1 MLIYILTIL
10 TFGSIYALLALGL
23 NLMWGMAGLVN
34 LGILA
39 YYALGGYVSALLT
52 VKLGFPVFAGMLI
65 GTLAAALL
73 GAVTC
78 VGLVKLRDDYLAIAT
93 LGFAQVM
100 ALIAQNE
107 VWLTNGTDGIGQ
119 VPRLGVTLQGE
130 TFSIVYLLLCL
141 LVVGL
146 VFAGSE
152 ILRRS
157 PFGRVLRAIRDDAMV
172 AATAGKHVFGFQMKA
187 LAVGG
192 GIMGLAGAC
201 YVHYIG
207 FISPE
212 VFQPQLLIYIFLA
225 LILGGRGNNV
235 GAVAGA
241 FFVVIIVEGTRFIAE
256 LAPSLSAVQVGA
268 IRQLIIGVGFIVVL
282 QKWPRGM
289 FPEPLRAYREPNGE
303 RPTASTKVANDLAG
317 RQ

>member
-1 MLIYILTIL
+1 MLIYALTIL

-39 YYALGGYVSALLT
+39 YYAIGGYVSALLT
-52 VKLGFPVFAGMLI
+52 VKLGLPLFAGILL
-65 GTLAAALL
+65 GTAAAALL

-78 VGLVKLRDDYLAIAT
+78 VALVKLRDDYLAIAT
-93 LGFAQVM
+93 LGFAQVL

-119 VPRLGVTLQGE
+119 IPRLGENLHGQ
-130 TFSIVYLLLCL
+130 TFAIVYLLLCL
-141 LVVGL
+141 LIVAL
-146 VFAGSE
+146 VFAGTE
-152 ILRRS
+152 VLRRS
-157 PFGRVLRAIRDDAMV
+157 PFGRVLRATRDDPLV
-172 AATAGKHVFGFQMKA
+172 AATAGKNVFSFQMKA

-212 VFQPQLLIYIFLA
+212 IFQPQLLIYIFLA
-225 LILGGRGNNV
+225 LILGGRGNNI

-282 QKWPRGM
+282 QNWPRGM
-289 FPEPLRAYREPNGE
+289 FPEPLRAYPAPEGE
-303 RPTASTKVANDLAG
+303 AATGTPKPKIEVAG

>member
-1 MLIYILTIL
+1 MLIYVLTIL
-10 TFGSIYALLALGL
+10 TFGSLYALLALGL
-23 NLMWGMAGLVN
+23 NLMWGMTGLVN

-39 YYALGGYVSALLT
+39 YYAIGGYVSALLT
-52 VKLGFPVFAGMLI
+52 VKLGLPLFAGILL
-65 GTLAAALL
+65 GTVAAAAL
-73 GAVTC
+73 GAITC
-78 VGLVKLRDDYLAIAT
+78 VALVKLRDDYLAIAT
-93 LGFAQVM
+93 LGFAQVL

-119 VPRLGVTLQGE
+119 VPRIGE
-130 TFSIVYLLLCL
+130 SFSGQTFSLVYLLICL
-141 LVVGL
+141 VIVAFVFVGMEL
-146 VFAGSE
+146 
-152 ILRRS
+152 LRKS
-157 PFGRVLRAIRDDAMV
+157 PFGRVLRATRDDPMV
-172 AATAGKHVFGFQMKA
+172 AATAGKNVFNFQMKA

-212 VFQPQLLIYIFLA
+212 IFQPQLLIYIFLA

-241 FFVVIIVEGTRFIAE
+241 FFVVVIVEGTRFIAE
-256 LAPSLSAVQVGA
+256 LAPALSAVQVGA

-282 QKWPRGM
+282 QNWPRGM
-289 FPEPLRAYREPNGE
+289 FPEPLPKHAAPSVTPAPAPAPGRE
-303 RPTASTKVANDLAG
+303 
-317 RQ
+317 

>member
-39 YYALGGYVSALLT
+39 YYAIGGYVSALLT
-52 VKLGFPVFAGMLI
+52 VKLGLPLYAGILM
-65 GTLAAALL
+65 GTLAASLL
-73 GAVTC
+73 GAITC
-78 VGLVKLRDDYLAIAT
+78 VALVKLRDDYLAIAT
-93 LGFAQVM
+93 LGFAQVL
-100 ALIAQNE
+100 ALVAQNE

-119 VPRLGVTLQGE
+119 IPRLGESLHGQ
-130 TFSIVYLLLCL
+130 TFGIVYLLLCL
-141 LVVGL
+141 FIVAM
-146 VFAGSE
+146 VFAGTE

-157 PFGRVLRAIRDDAMV
+157 PFGRVLRATRDDPLV
-172 AATAGKHVFGFQMKA
+172 AATAGKNVFNFQMKA
-187 LAVGG
+187 LAAGG
-192 GIMGLAGAC
+192 GIMGLAGAS

-207 FISPE
+207 FISPDI
-212 VFQPQLLIYIFLA
+212 FQPQLLIYIFLA
-225 LILGGRGNNV
+225 LILGGRGNNI

-282 QKWPRGM
+282 QNWPRGM
-289 FPEPLRAYREPNGE
+289 FPEPLRAYRQPDGDPSAISAAQSNT
-303 RPTASTKVANDLAG
+303 TAG
-317 RQ
+317 GQ

>member
-1 MLIYILTIL
+1 MTTYVLSVL

-23 NLMWGMAGLVN
+23 NLMWGMTGMVN
-34 LGILA
+34 LGILG
-39 YYALGGYVSALLT
+39 YYAIGGYVSALLT
-52 VKLGFPVFAGMLI
+52 VKLGLPVFAGMLV

-73 GAVTC
+73 GAATC

-107 VWLTNGTDGIGQ
+107 IWLTNGTDGIGQ
-119 VPRLGVTLQGE
+119 VPRLGDELQGQS
-130 TFSIVYLLLCL
+130 FGILYLLICL
-141 LVVGL
+141 LIVAL
-146 VFAGSE
+146 VFVGTE
-152 ILRRS
+152 VLRRS
-157 PFGRVLRAIRDDAMV
+157 PFGRVLRAVRDDSMV
-172 AATAGKHVFGFQMKA
+172 AATAGKYVFGYQMKA

-192 GIMGLAGAC
+192 GIMGLAGAS

-225 LILGGRGNNV
+225 LILGGRGNNL

-256 LAPSLSAVQVGA
+256 IVPSLSAVQIGA
-268 IRQLIIGVGFIVVL
+268 IRQLIIGIGFILVL
-282 QKWPRGM
+282 QNWPRGLI
-289 FPEPLRAYREPNGE
+289 PEPLRRYQPPADR
-303 RPTASTKVANDLAG
+303 ASGQGNEQAG
-317 RQ
+317 

>member
-1 MLIYILTIL
+1 MTTYVLSVL

-34 LGILA
+34 LGILG
-39 YYALGGYVSALLT
+39 YYAVGGYASALLT
-52 VKLGFPVFAGMLI
+52 VKLGLPVPLGMLV
-65 GTLAAALL
+65 GMLAGSLL
-73 GAVTC
+73 GAATC

-107 VWLTNGTDGIGQ
+107 IWLTNGTDGIAQ
-119 VPRLGVTLQGE
+119 VPRLSESLQGQN
-130 TFSIVYLLLCL
+130 FNIAYLLLCL
-141 LVVGL
+141 LIVTL
-146 VFAGSE
+146 VFAGTE

-157 PFGRVLRAIRDDAMV
+157 PFGRVLRAVRDDAMV
-172 AATAGKHVFGFQMKA
+172 AATAGKYVFGFQMKA

-192 GIMGLAGAC
+192 GIMGLAGAA

-212 VFQPQLLIYIFLA
+212 IFQPQLLIYIFLA
-225 LILGGRGNNV
+225 LILGGRGNNL

-256 LAPSLSAVQVGA
+256 IVPSLSAVQIGA

-282 QKWPRGM
+282 QNWPRGM
-289 FPEPLRAYREPNGE
+289 FPEPLRAYRAPDGAAPPASPEPTNGQ
-303 RPTASTKVANDLAG
+303 TG